1 MHIYFVLSG
10 IYPTKKAYGVTT
22 RETIRAL
29 MEFGH
34 KVEVVSRSEIE
45 TNFKNGN
52 FVSTRFVKIS
62 EFLLKLRK
70 ISKIYFPVWQIIF
83 AYFSKRHFKEKHSLI
98 WIREPQLAMFYSVT
112 TNNRI
117 LCEIHHLSRFNTK
130 YIIPF
135 LQKKKNVTLSPIKR
149 RIAEN
154 LGLSSSEAPISF
166 MSVSPEFI
174 SVGEVREDFRRLE
187 PRIVVVG
194 NATNRYQL
202 ESFRRLIKQIEECKF
217 SDFAPKFT
225 FVGLDEHFAVET
237 LGFSAHSVSADF
249 LGAIKHEDLPNVL
262 AKSDIGIVHYL
273 DNEYFLN
280 TFPIKIVE
288 YAATKNLILAT
299 NTRAHTDI
307 IGNKGL
313 FYDINDDL
321 GLRRIIEQATKPNAN
336 LGKTINEAFRWAK
349 HHTYKARA
357 GGIMAFIDSVAKE
370 K

>member
-1 MHIYFVLSG
+1 
-10 IYPTKKAYGVTT
+10 
-22 RETIRAL
+22 
-29 MEFGH
+29 MEIGH
-34 KVEVVSRSEIE
+34 RVEVVSRREVE
-45 TNFKNGN
+45 TDLANSNFA
-52 FVSTRFVKIS
+52 SIRFVKIS
-62 EFLLKLRK
+62 KALLKSRK

-83 AYFSKRHFKEKHSLI
+83 AYFSKQHFKEEHSLL
-98 WIREPQLAMFYSVT
+98 WTREPQLAMFYSVIT
-112 TNNRI
+112 KNRI
-117 LCEIHHLSRFNTK
+117 ICEIHHLSRFNTK

-135 LQKKKNVTLSPIKR
+135 LQGKKNVTLSPIKQ

-174 SVGEVREDFRRLE
+174 SVGEVREDFRKLE
-187 PRIVVVG
+187 PKIVVVG

-202 ESFRRLIKQIEECKF
+202 ESFRRLFMQIKECQF

-225 FVGLDEHFAVET
+225 FVGLDEHFAIET
-237 LGFSAHSVSADF
+237 LGFSAHSVSVDF
-249 LGAIKHEDLPNVL
+249 LGEIKHEDLPNVL
-262 AKSDIGIVHYL
+262 ANSDIGIVHYL

-299 NTRAHTDI
+299 KTRAHTDI

-321 GLRRIIEQATKPNAN
+321 GLRRVIARATNPNAN
-336 LGKTINEAFRWAK
+336 LGKTINEAFRWAQ

-357 GGIMAFIDSVAKE
+357 GSIMEFMESGTKE